1 MNEILKPELKWIEGR
16 CYRINDPNVEIS
28 ALQEH
33 DLYENGYYLYCH
45 TFIWFMVI
53 K

>member
-1 MNEILKPELKWIEGR
+1 MNDILKPELMWIEGR

-33 DLYENGYYLYCH
+33 DLYENGYY
-45 TFIWFMVI
+45 FIVI
-53 K
+53 LLFGPWS